1 MAHRQHV
8 SCRCLAARMLLL
20 GALTTSA
27 ACTAREFSAEPLEA
41 YVVDAKTRQP
51 LEGVI
56 ATANWELE
64 RGTFGGNVVVGQLM
78 VMEAVTDK
86 NGRFY
91 FPAWGPKRAKE
102 GHFVDKDP
110 QLLFFKP
117 GYAYLRL
124 LNKYPGGDREAR
136 LRPVRRS
143 DWHGKTIAL
152 EPFTGSLRE
161 YAEQLARLEISLDFA
176 RYGVNCEWKMIPRM
190 LLAKQA
196 QKDQFE
202 KQRIRNSLSSI
213 EYVGEQNRCGSAK
226 DFFRRYNQ

>member
-1 MAHRQHV
+1 
-8 SCRCLAARMLLL
+8 MLLL
-20 GALTTSA
+20 GALTIST
-27 ACTAREFSAEPLEA
+27 ACTAREFSAEPIEA

-56 ATANWELE
+56 VTANWELE

-91 FPAWGPKRAKE
+91 FPTWGPKRAEE

-110 QLLFFKP
+110 QLLLFKP

-124 LNKYPGGDREAR
+124 FNKYPGGDREAR

-143 DWHGKTIAL
+143 DWHGKTVAL
-152 EPFTGSLRE
+152 EQFKGSLRE
-161 YAEQLARLEISLDFA
+161 YAGQLARLEISLDFA
-176 RYGVNCEWKMIPRM
+176 RHGVNCEWKMIPRM

>member
-1 MAHRQHV
+1 
-8 SCRCLAARMLLL
+8 MLLL
-20 GALTTSA
+20 GALTIST
-27 ACTAREFSAEPLEA
+27 ACTAREFSAEPIEA

-56 ATANWELE
+56 VTANWELE

-91 FPAWGPKRAKE
+91 FPTWGPKRAEE

-110 QLLFFKP
+110 QLLLFKP

-124 LNKYPGGDREAR
+124 FNKYPGGDREAR

-143 DWHGKTIAL
+143 DWQGKTIAL
-152 EPFTGSLRE
+152 EQFKGSLRE
-161 YAEQLARLEISLDFA
+161 YAGQLGDLTIDLRFA
-176 RYGVNCEWKMIPRM
+176 YEDRACHWKAVPRM
-190 LLAKQA
+190 LMALESQQA
-196 QKDQFE
+196 LFARNRIPNDLTSLQDVAG
-202 KQRIRNSLSSI
+202 QRH
-213 EYVGEQNRCGSAK
+213 CGSAT
-226 DFFRRYNQ
+226 DYFGRYAP